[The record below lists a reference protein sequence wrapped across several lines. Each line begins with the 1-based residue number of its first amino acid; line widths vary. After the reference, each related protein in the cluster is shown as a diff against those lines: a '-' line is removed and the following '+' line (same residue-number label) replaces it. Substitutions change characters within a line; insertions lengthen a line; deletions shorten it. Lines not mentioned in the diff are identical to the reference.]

1 MFIMSI
7 NIDWNDAIKKEAR
20 GSKDE
25 DLGEVQE
32 VTDGYVMVQKGLI
45 NKEKFYIPQDLAES
59 YDGSVLRFRIS
70 EDEITS
76 KYRSDLPPPP
86 SSFTKPTSSR
96 IQRSEEEEEEES

>member
-1 MFIMSI
+1 MST

-59 YDGSVLRFRIS
+59 YDGSVLRFRVS

-96 IQRSEEEEEEES
+96 IQRSEQEEEEES